1 MVSFSEWV
9 SEVCDGLN
17 FDFMNSGKR
26 LSMVF
31 ATIVKLGN
39 VIERVDF
46 FDVKSFAL
54 GAESDAIPFDPN
66 IFSDNAVVDFLPAAR
81 VVHVLV
87 V

>member
-1 MVSFSEWV
+1 VVTFSEWV
-9 SEVCDGLN
+9 SEVCDGLH
-17 FDFMNSGKR
+17 FDFKNSGKR
-26 LSMVF
+26 LSMVV
-31 ATIVKLGN
+31 AAIVPLGN

-46 FDVKSFAL
+46 CDVKSFAL

-66 IFSDNAVVDFLPAAR
+66 IFSNNFVVDFFPAAR